1 MKKIILGA
9 AAATLIA
16 SPILAAAPASAA
28 QWNGRNATHNT
39 RADRHDNGRTY
50 GQRRTAYRTTYRA
63 PTRVTYQQA
72 YRPAVRTWN
81 RGDRFDSRYASNY
94 RVVSNYRDYDL
105 QAPPYGYQWKQ
116 SGNDAVLVAL
126 AGGLIGAVIGGA
138 LN

>member
-16 SPILAAAPASAA
+16 SPILAAAPANAA
-28 QWNGRNATHNT
+28 QWNGHATSQHN
-39 RADRHDNGRTY
+39 RGDRHDSGRNY
-50 GQRRTAYRTTYRA
+50 GRHTTTYRTSYRA
-63 PTRVTYQQA
+63 PTRATYQQT
-72 YRPAVRTWN
+72 YRPNYRSWN

-94 RVVSNYRDYDL
+94 RVVSNYRDYGL
-105 QAPPYGYQWKQ
+105 QAPPYGYQWEQ